1 MVKFCAITMNQAI
14 DTTILI
20 AATISIVFS
29 REAIDIDWKASTAG
43 HEIA

>member
-1 MVKFCAITMNQAI
+1 MNHAI

-29 REAIDIDWKASTAG
+29 REAVDIDLNARTAG